1 MVSYILIVH
10 FFLSYFLISRTSE
23 AILQKLTPTFLLF
36 TSSSDLGKYG
46 SKEGQ
51 CETCPTGYFQDTKG
65 EPSCQE
71 CPVDTYLSE
80 EGKSSYADCVKCS
93 DDRSTGVLASNTK
106 ASACLCKRGVYYS
119 NGTDCVACPEGADC
133 GAGDGL
139 TIEDLRSTPG
149 FWRADNGTDLFVDC
163 RTAYK
168 TGDVDALA
176 KKYCVGGN
184 SVKGGNV
191 SSAACLE
198 GSSGPLCGVCV
209 EDYVKIGDDCKPCP
223 GGAKY
228 LAPVMALLGS
238 CVAVFLVTLIM
249 ICTTHGHKE
258 ENVSAFMTEIKIIVS
273 WLQILSVVAQTFD
286 SVKWPS
292 GFTSASQSMNVVN
305 LDLSFFL
312 SSAGACTMAI
322 PFMGKFAVSA
332 ASPIGFILSVK
343 LAQIVGMTLSR
354 GKKIKKKS
362 EKKEK
367 NEKKKSSQERLHP
380 DVEKPQAQKSTADK
394 MIITLLLLLYPSI
407 ANQAFTMFRCRPVGG
422 LGDIK
427 ILEKDYSVECNVG
440 AHGQYI
446 FVAIAAIVVYALGV
460 PIMLLYL
467 LWSNQSHLHDPT
479 HIKHHREVR
488 SRLGGFFLQCE

>member
-1 MVSYILIVH
+1 
-10 FFLSYFLISRTSE
+10 
-23 AILQKLTPTFLLF
+23 
-36 TSSSDLGKYG
+36 
-46 SKEGQ
+46 
-51 CETCPTGYFQDTKG
+51 
-65 EPSCQE
+65 
-71 CPVDTYLSE
+71 
-80 EGKSSYADCVKCS
+80 
-93 DDRSTGVLASNTK
+93 
-106 ASACLCKRGVYYS
+106 
-119 NGTDCVACPEGADC
+119 
-133 GAGDGL
+133 
-139 TIEDLRSTPG
+139 
-149 FWRADNGTDLFVDC
+149 
-163 RTAYK
+163 
-168 TGDVDALA
+168 
-176 KKYCVGGN
+176 
-184 SVKGGNV
+184 
-191 SSAACLE
+191 
-198 GSSGPLCGVCV
+198 
-209 EDYVKIGDDCKPCP
+209 
-223 GGAKY
+223 
-228 LAPVMALLGS
+228 
-238 CVAVFLVTLIM
+238 
-249 ICTTHGHKE
+249 
-258 ENVSAFMTEIKIIVS
+258 
-273 WLQILSVVAQTFD
+273 
-286 SVKWPS
+286 
-292 GFTSASQSMNVVN
+292 
-305 LDLSFFL
+305 
-312 SSAGACTMAI
+312 GACTMAI

>member
-1 MVSYILIVH
+1 MSDGKSHSCSL
-10 FFLSYFLISRTSE
+10 FFSSFLF
-23 AILQKLTPTFLLF
+23 LTRTFLFILF
-36 TSSSDLGKYG
+36 HSSDLGKYG

-133 GAGDGL
+133 GADDGL
-139 TIEDLRSTPG
+139 TIQDLRSTPG

-228 LAPVMALLGS
+228 LVPVMVLLGS

-249 ICTTHGHKE
+249 IYTTHGHKE

>member
-1 MVSYILIVH
+1 M
-10 FFLSYFLISRTSE
+10 
-23 AILQKLTPTFLLF
+23 
-36 TSSSDLGKYG
+36 
-46 SKEGQ
+46 
-51 CETCPTGYFQDTKG
+51 
-65 EPSCQE
+65 
-71 CPVDTYLSE
+71 
-80 EGKSSYADCVKCS
+80 
-93 DDRSTGVLASNTK
+93 
-106 ASACLCKRGVYYS
+106 
-119 NGTDCVACPEGADC
+119 ACPEGADC
-133 GAGDGL
+133 GADDGL
-139 TIEDLRSTPG
+139 TIQDLRSTPG

-191 SSAACLE
+191 SSGACLE

-228 LAPVMALLGS
+228 LVPVMVLLGS

-249 ICTTHGHKE
+249 ICTTNGHKE
-258 ENVSAFMTEIKIIVS
+258 KNVSAFLTEIKIIVS

-407 ANQAFTMFRCRPVGG
+407 ANQAFTMFRCRTVGG
-422 LGDIK
+422 LGDME
-427 ILEKDYSVECNVG
+427 ILEKDYSTECHVG

-446 FVAIAAIVVYALGV
+446 FVAVAAIVVYALGV
-460 PIMLLYL
+460 PIMLFFL
-467 LWSNQSHLHDPT
+467 LWSNQSHLHDTT
-479 HIKHHREVR
+479 HEQYHREVR
-488 SRLGGFFLQCE
+488 SRLGSFFLQCE